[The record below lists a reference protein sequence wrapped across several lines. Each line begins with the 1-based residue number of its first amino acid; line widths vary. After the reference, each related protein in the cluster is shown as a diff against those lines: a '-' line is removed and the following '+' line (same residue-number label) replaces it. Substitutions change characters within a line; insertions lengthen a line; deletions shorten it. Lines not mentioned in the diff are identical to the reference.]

1 MFVCTS
7 LFLFMCVCANRDL
20 KWLKQAST
28 KNFQHCL
35 DDVRYKSVSHSEVCF
50 LSLSSNSPSLQICIA
65 EIYMEKKKLHTQLHP
80 PPPPNYLQFPRACYH
95 LLYVPNYLCVWFGFS
110 FITFSIISASSD
122 VVPLSRKKKVL
133 LLVYKCAAF
142 GMQLSVKLCFL
153 HLAARQIRPYC
164 DYSSNRHS
172 WRRSFTGKNKPWW
185 QLDVYMS
192 AVNNLHE
199 KRV

>member
-1 MFVCTS
+1 MYAQFSLHHLWMFVCTS

-80 PPPPNYLQFPRACYH
+80 PHQIICNSLGLVTIYYMCLIIYVSDLDSPLLPFLLSQPPQMLS
-95 LLYVPNYLCVWFGFS
+95 LYPE
-110 FITFSIISASSD
+110 
-122 VVPLSRKKKVL
+122 KKKFSCWSTNVL
-133 LLVYKCAAF
+133 R
-142 GMQLSVKLCFL
+142 
-153 HLAARQIRPYC
+153 LAC
-164 DYSSNRHS
+164 S
-172 WRRSFTGKNKPWW
+172 
-185 QLDVYMS
+185 
-192 AVNNLHE
+192 
-199 KRV
+199 

>member
-1 MFVCTS
+1 MYAQFSLHYLWMFVCTS

-65 EIYMEKKKLHTQLHP
+65 EIYLEKKKLHTQLP
-80 PPPPNYLQFPRACYH
+80 PPPLPNYLQFPRACYH
-95 LLYVPNYLCVWFGFS
+95 LVYVPNYLCVWFGFS

-122 VVPLSRKKKVL
+122 VVPLSIWIMLDK
-133 LLVYKCAAF
+133 A
-142 GMQLSVKLCFL
+142 
-153 HLAARQIRPYC
+153 HLGEILNPG
-164 DYSSNRHS
+164 
-172 WRRSFTGKNKPWW
+172 F
-185 QLDVYMS
+185 V
-192 AVNNLHE
+192 
-199 KRV
+199 